1 MNVLEQ
7 VLVLLTAAVVAVP
20 LFRKAGLSAV
30 LAYLIA
36 GMVVGPWVL
45 NLIPG
50 VEKMLQVS
58 GIGVVLLL
66 FLIGLELQPARLW
79 ALRRPIFG
87 MGPTQVIATTIVLA
101 FVAHFLNL
109 PLGASIIV
117 GFGLSLSSTAFV
129 LQMLSER
136 RQLGTV
142 HGRAGFSMLLFQ
154 DLAITPALAI
164 LRLGNQAHAQIAWY
178 PFLIAVI
185 VITAFWIGG
194 RYLLR
199 PIFRMIATFGIRET
213 FSAAALLV
221 VLGAA
226 MSLEAI
232 GLSMP
237 LGAFLAGILLA
248 DSEYRHELEA
258 SIEPFKGLLLG
269 LFFLAVGM
277 STNLGTALMDPG
289 LVIALTFALL
299 AIKGVIIYLVGRAF
313 NLAANE
319 ARALAINLSQG
330 GEFAFVLFA
339 LAASFQVLPRHVADL
354 LAVVVALSMAA
365 TPVLIILNEKFLDR
379 RPPRSTIP
387 AYDRIDEIGKPVI
400 IAGFGRFGQIVARI
414 LRMHH
419 IPFTALEKSVEQVD
433 FVRKYGNKIYYGD
446 ASHLD
451 ILRAAGADKARAFV
465 LAINDIE
472 GSVRTA
478 KVVRRHFPELPIYAC
493 AKNRRHAHL
502 LMEVGLTHIVREALF
517 SSLELSE
524 RLLAGLGMP
533 EPERRRTLE
542 IFKRHDEE
550 TLHQQFAV
558 FRDQDRL
565 LQTSREAMAELESL
579 FEADSKVGELSA
591 RKTN

>member
-7 VLVLLTAAVVAVP
+7 VLVLLAAAVVAVP

-36 GMVVGPWVL
+36 GMVVGPWAL
-45 NLIPG
+45 NLIPR
-50 VEKMLQVS
+50 VDRMLRVS

-87 MGPTQVIATTIVLA
+87 MGPTQVLATSGFLA
-101 FVAHFLNL
+101 LAAHLLGL
-109 PLGASIIV
+109 PFGASLIV

-136 RQLGTV
+136 HQLGTP

-154 DLAITPALAI
+154 DLAIVPVLAI
-164 LRLGNQAHAQIAWY
+164 LRLGNQATAQIAWH
-178 PFLIAVI
+178 PFLIAI
-185 VITAFWIGG
+185 AVITAFWVGG

-199 PIFRMIATFGIRET
+199 PIFRLIATFGIPET

-226 MSLEAI
+226 TSLEAV

-237 LGAFLAGILLA
+237 LGAFLAGVLLA

-277 STNLGTALMDPG
+277 SAHLGVALRNPG
-289 LVIALTFALL
+289 LVIALTVALL
-299 AIKGVIIYLVGRAF
+299 AAKSTILFLVGRIF
-313 NLAANE
+313 HLPSVE
-319 ARALAINLSQG
+319 ARALAVNLSQG

-339 LAASFQVLPRHVADL
+339 LATSLGILPRHIADL
-354 LAVVVALSMAA
+354 LAIVVAASMAT
-365 TPVLIILNEKFLDR
+365 TPVLVIINEKLLNR
-379 RPPRSTIP
+379 QLSQAAAP
-387 AYDRIDEIGKPVI
+387 AYDRIDETGNPVI

-419 IPFTALEKSVEQVD
+419 IRFTALEKSVEQVD
-433 FVRKYGNKIYYGD
+433 FVRRFGDKIYYGD

-451 ILRAAGADKARAFV
+451 LLRAAGADNARAFV
-465 LAINDIE
+465 LAINDVEI
-472 GSVRTA
+472 SVRTA
-478 KVVRRHFPELPIYAC
+478 EVVRRHFPGLTIYAC

-502 LMEVGLTHIVREALF
+502 LMELGLTHIVREALF
-517 SSLELSE
+517 SGLELSD
-524 RLLAGLGMP
+524 RVLAGLGMP
-533 EPERRRTLE
+533 EPQRQRTLE

-565 LQTSREAMAELESL
+565 IQTSRDAMAELESL
-579 FEADSKVGELSA
+579 FEADSKVGSLSA
-591 RKTN
+591 QKTK